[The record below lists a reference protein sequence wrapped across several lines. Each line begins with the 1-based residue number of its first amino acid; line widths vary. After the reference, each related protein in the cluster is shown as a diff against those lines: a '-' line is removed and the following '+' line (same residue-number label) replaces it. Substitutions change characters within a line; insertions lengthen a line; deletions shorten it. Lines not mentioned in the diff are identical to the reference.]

1 MKKISQDQLAEVLG
15 AVPGTLRKLASE
27 RDFWKEEA
35 LSRMHREEATK
46 VAAEMHEKGIN
57 VEMGFPELV
66 ADLEKAA
73 SQGKLATIAQ
83 AVSYVGPDMSAKIAA
98 LTDRG
103 TGEGG
108 GLNKLEAFIMS

>member
-1 MKKISQDQLAEVLG
+1 MKKVSQDQVAEVLG

-27 RDFWKEEA
+27 RDFWKGEA

-57 VEMGFPELV
+57 TELGFPELV

-73 SQGKLATIAQ
+73 GEGKLAAIAQ

-98 LTDRG
+98 LTDRNG

-108 GLNKLEAFIMS
+108 LSKLEAFIMS